1 MRVLITGGN
10 GMIGSAL
17 KRIGTA
23 VVFTISSPTRKDLDL
38 ESEDVTLRYIDA
50 NSLAGDTKSGNEPRI
65 GSYLSSEKRKII
77 DG

>member
-10 GMIGSAL
+10 EMIGSAL
-17 KRIGTA
+17 KRIGSP
-23 VVFTISSPTRKDLDL
+23 VVLTISSLTRKDLDL
-38 ESEDVTLRYIDA
+38 ESEGVTLRYIEA
-50 NSLAGDTKSGNEPRI
+50 NSLAGDTKPRNQPII